1 MHVGEREN
9 RIGKEK
15 KDRIGKEKKDW
26 IGKEGRKLERNACR
40 GKRK

>member
-15 KDRIGKEKKDW
+15 KDRIGKE
-26 IGKEGRKLERNACR
+26 ERKFERNACR

>member
-9 RIGKEK
+9 RVGKEK

>member
-15 KDRIGKEKKDW
+15 KDRIGKEKKDR

>member
-1 MHVGEREN
+1 MQVGEREN

-15 KDRIGKEKKDW
+15 EDRIGKE
-26 IGKEGRKLERNACR
+26 ERKLERNACR